1 MKFWRQL
8 DRFPW
13 KKCTAA
19 LFVLLIAG
27 FGFVQAV
34 HVHDALLG
42 QSSAPSHCSLCVAAH
57 QAAAITPV
65 SAAPVPR
72 VEATIA
78 ELSQPQSDSR
88 LQVGALFIR
97 PPPQTL

>member
-42 QSSAPSHCSLCVAAH
+42 QSSAPS
-57 QAAAITPV
+57 
-65 SAAPVPR
+65 
-72 VEATIA
+72 
-78 ELSQPQSDSR
+78 
-88 LQVGALFIR
+88 
-97 PPPQTL
+97 